1 MTALNPSLSKPLLSR
16 ANIRTRL
23 TAHPTYRILA
33 GTPGNAMTS
42 LLLGA
47 FLLWAIWTILQWAG
61 LNAVWRA
68 DPAACR
74 QASGACWGAIV
85 DRGSTILLGRFPA
98 DEAWRPVLA
107 MALLAGSICIAALP
121 RFFNKTGLALVISGM
136 IAFVV
141 LMRGGGLG
149 LDRVGTDLWGGL
161 PLTLFLASV
170 ACFVG
175 IPIGIVL
182 AVLRR
187 GQLPFLRWVA
197 TGYIEM
203 IRAVPLITLLFFGA
217 VVLPLLLPPQA
228 QFDTMIRIAI
238 CLIAFEAAY
247 FAEVIRGG
255 LQAIPRGQYEAAHA
269 LGLGPLQTLRFI
281 ILPQALRITI
291 PPTVSNVIGVLKN
304 TSLVAVVNVY
314 DLTGS
319 LKLALVDPNWKLY
332 TFEMY
337 ALVCAVYLALGLA
350 IAHYGRFLESRYA
363 MRAR

>member
-1 MTALNPSLSKPLLSR
+1 MNAVTPILPHAVLAPNAR
-16 ANIRTRL
+16 RTRL
-23 TAHPTYRILA
+23 LAHPVARILA
-33 GTPGNAMTS
+33 GTPGNAVTS
-42 LLLGA
+42 ALIALFLGWT
-47 FLLWAIWTILQWAG
+47 LWHVVQWG
-61 LNAVWRA
+61 VLNAVWRA
-68 DPAACR
+68 DPVACR
-74 QASGACWGAIV
+74 QAAGACWGAII
-85 DRGSTILLGRFPA
+85 DRGGTILLGRFPA
-98 DEAWRPVLA
+98 DESWRPVLA
-107 MALLAGSICIAALP
+107 MVLLAGSISIAALP
-121 RFFNKTGLALVISGM
+121 RFFNRIGLGLVVFGM
-136 IAFVV
+136 VAFVV
-141 LMRGGGLG
+141 LMLGGVLG
-149 LDRVGTDLWGGL
+149 LPPVGTDLWGGL
-161 PLTLFLASV
+161 PLTLFLAAV

-197 TGYIEM
+197 TGYIEL

-269 LGLGPLQTLRFI
+269 LGLSPLQTLRFI
-281 ILPQALRITI
+281 VLPQALRITI

-314 DLTGS
+314 DLTGA
-319 LKLALVDPNWKLY
+319 LKLAMIDPNWKLY

-337 ALVCAVYLALGLA
+337 ALVCAVYLVLGLA
-350 IAHYGRFLESRYA
+350 IAHYGRFLERRHA